1 MSPRSASTRVFPG
14 APTQRRY
21 LNNLVLQS
29 SAESNGYV
37 DLSIVLDFPRVQ
49 ALFEQSAGSRGE
61 TAWRYM

>member
-1 MSPRSASTRVFPG
+1 MHFLLTIGLSLVIFIL
-14 APTQRRY
+14 